1 MNPATYIPI
10 AMMLLILFLTLR
22 NQKQA
27 MMKMQITRRKREDS
41 GKMKE
46 LAREFIGKECLIYSF
61 NGNQLEGVVKDVRE
75 GALLLEKDGTL
86 EAVNLDFVV
95 RIREYPKNKK
105 GKKKSVVLD

>member
-1 MNPATYIPI
+1 MNYATYIPI
-10 AMMLLILFLTLR
+10 VMMLLILFFTLR
-22 NQKQA
+22 NQKTE
-27 MMKMQITRRKREDS
+27 MMKIQITRRKREGR

-75 GALLLEKDGTL
+75 GALLLEKEGTL
-86 EAVNLDFVV
+86 EAINLDFVV
-95 RIREYPKNKK
+95 RIREYPRNKK